1 MVNTCWVYS
10 VISSPCHCLIVMWSW
25 VPWRREILPFFPYS
39 VLPWAEPCSCS
50 ININWI
56 NQLPQHRCTH
66 LSALCFLPATN
77 TTCAFSCPCRN
88 IGPTPSGPA
97 QTFYSCA
104 LSRQTPFAKYALR
117 SVRPASP
124 CTHSLCNTYTQ
135 LWGALQLPLSLP
147 PPMFPD
153 PSKGLRRMRSTPHA
167 TSGAGFLITAY
178 ALFCCWD
185 QPSLCREKGIPVILM
200 PHNQVTY
207 HKSGVA
213 GLCFHSDHSRWYR
226 NVASHISLGALGC
239 GCNSALHWWFQSLK
253 NHEAIKIFIWTP
265 WSTYFMHK
273 M

>member
-1 MVNTCWVYS
+1 MAEAVDVPFHLISKTLGQIGIWLLTWLFSWLSVSKTVKNQWDKGHFWCICGPSLNKPCVYTVHTCWVYS
-10 VISSPCHCLIVMWSW
+10 VMSSPGHCLIVMRSW
-25 VPWRREILPFFPYS
+25 VPWRREILPFFPHS

-77 TTCAFSCPCRN
+77 TTCAFSCTCRS
-88 IGPTPSGPA
+88 IGPAPSGPA

-124 CTHSLCNTYTQ
+124 CTYSLYNTYTQ

-167 TSGAGFLITAY
+167 TSGAGFLIT
-178 ALFCCWD
+178 
-185 QPSLCREKGIPVILM
+185 V
-200 PHNQVTY
+200 
-207 HKSGVA
+207 
-213 GLCFHSDHSRWYR
+213 
-226 NVASHISLGALGC
+226 
-239 GCNSALHWWFQSLK
+239 
-253 NHEAIKIFIWTP
+253 
-265 WSTYFMHK
+265 
-273 M
+273 